1 MAQLADD
8 CFAFGGPLMTV
19 DTALDIIGQRVPPL
33 DGLEQVGLVDAPGR
47 VLAEPL
53 LAGFDLPPHDNV
65 AVDGYAFAFDDL
77 SPGAATALPLGGRFT
92 AGMPPGRLAPRSVA
106 RVFTGAVLPSGADT
120 VLMQEDASRDGERIV
135 VPPGLKRGANR
146 RKAGEDLRTGQVALA
161 AGQRLRAQ
169 DVGLAAALGRAT
181 LMVHRRPRVA
191 LFSTGDELLAP
202 GDVLRPGAI
211 YDANRFLLH
220 GLLRELGCL
229 VTDLG
234 ILPDRLDAVRAGLA
248 AAAADH
254 DILLTS
260 GGVSTGEEDHLKAAV
275 EALGRL
281 HWWRLAI
288 KPGRPVALGQI
299 GEAAFIGLP
308 GNPVAVMVCF
318 LKIARPL
325 ILRRAGARDVAPRS
339 YRVRAGFD
347 FAKKAERREWVRA
360 RLVTGPDGEPVAER
374 FPRQGSGVITSLVES
389 DGLVEL
395 PEALTRLQS
404 GTMVDFLP
412 FAEAFGSAG

>member
-33 DGLEQVGLVDAPGR
+33 DGTEQVALVDAPGR
-47 VLAEPL
+47 VLAGPL
-53 LAGFDLPPHDNV
+53 HADFDLPPHDNV

-77 SPGAATALPLGGRFT
+77 APGASTALPLNGRFT
-92 AGMPPGRLAPRSVA
+92 AGMPPGRLAPGSVA
-106 RVFTGAVLPSGADT
+106 RVFTGAVLPAGADT
-120 VLMQEDASRDGERIV
+120 VVMQEDASREGERIV
-135 VPPGLKRGANR
+135 VPTGLKRGANR

-169 DVGLAAALGRAT
+169 DVALAAALGRAT
-181 LMVHRRPRVA
+181 LKVHRRPRVA

-202 GDVLRPGAI
+202 GDALRPGAI

-234 ILPDRLDAVRAGLA
+234 ILPDRLDAVRTALAA

-254 DILLTS
+254 DVLLTS
-260 GGVSTGEEDHLKAAV
+260 GGVSTGEEDHLKTAV
-275 EALGRL
+275 ESLGRL

-299 GEAAFIGLP
+299 GDAAFIGLP

-325 ILRRAGARDVAPRS
+325 ILRRAGARDVAPRL

-360 RLVTGPDGEPVAER
+360 RLVAGPDGEPMAER

-395 PEALTRLQS
+395 PEALTRLRA
-404 GTMVDFLP
+404 GAMVDFLP
-412 FAEAFGSAG
+412 FAEAHS